1 MHFKTF
7 MTSVEENLSRCR
19 TEAELRN
26 WIENHARSLPEDDW
40 KLFRSAAGAENPE
53 ALRKGSGRS
62 IILLQD
68 YSLK

>member
-40 KLFRSAAGAENPE
+40 ESFLDQLQEQK
-53 ALRKGSGRS
+53 
-62 IILLQD
+62 IL
-68 YSLK
+68 KP